1 MKKKKILNKKVLLI
15 IALILLSILIKYFF
29 FSFESGDYKRFLLK
43 WYNILDEEGLISIVN
58 GLGNYNPPYLT
69 LLYLLTFIPGPA
81 IIKIKM
87 LSVIFDILMGM
98 IGFLIVKELT
108 KEKHS
113 YWAWIIILFLP
124 TVILNSSMWAQ
135 CDSIYTTFVL
145 LSLYLLIKEKYS
157 LSFLS
162 LGVAFSFKLQFIF
175 ILPLFI
181 IIYVV
186 NKKFSI
192 FHFLLIPLGNIL
204 MCLPVLLMGMP
215 LINCFTTYITQTTD
229 YSVYLTRNLANVYE
243 FLPNIKI
250 IGYLLFIITGLLFL
264 ALLIYFLKRNK
275 EISKKE
281 IISIGLLSILIAV
294 YFLPFMHERY
304 MFMADVLSV
313 VWYFIYKKKIYIPI
327 IINLSSLAGY
337 TVYLFGFKWMPLW
350 IFSCLM
356 LFAIISLLLDI
367 MDKNNKLKWSKIPND
382 MNPKNSLTF

>member
-327 IINLSSLAGY
+327 IINLGSLAGY